1 MRNLVIGVVVV
12 AVLFLGG
19 YLLLN
24 GSKKSADTNN
34 SSTNNNTSTNNS
46 TNNSTTASDSVTV
59 TYTNTGFTPFSVT
72 LKKGGTLIWKNDAND
87 QVQIGVN
94 PHPVHTGNRAITN
107 GEFTLDLNPGGTKT
121 LTINDTGTFSYHNH
135 LDPTESGTIIV
146 Q

>member
-12 AVLFLGG
+12 AVLLLGG
-19 YLLLN
+19 YLLMN
-24 GSKKSADTNN
+24 GSKKPTSSNN
-34 SSTNNNTSTNNS
+34 SSTNTNTS

-59 TYTNTGFTPFSVT
+59 TYTDSGFTPSSVT
-72 LKKGGTLIWKNDAND
+72 LKKGGTLTWKNDASD

-107 GEFTLDLNPGGTKT
+107 GEFTLDLNPGDTKT
-121 LTINDTGTFSYHNH
+121 ITINDTGTFGYHDH
-135 LDPTESGTIIV
+135 LDPTISGTIIV